1 MLVSHFFDLIPIWV
15 LLVGTIL
22 IMIVFIEFGF
32 RLGQKAQAKSKK
44 AQTSQVRAIMG
55 AGLGLLAFMLA
66 FTFSTAQ
73 SHFEMRVQGLAEEA
87 RIARNAFMQADLLA
101 EPARTQAKQL
111 LKQYIEV
118 RLGMRAIRE
127 LETEAGPAEGL
138 AEALRMSEQIQHD
151 LWQLVTES
159 HGQLPANPGEV
170 DSNDQLMA
178 SVIALTDIHYTR
190 VHSAIMNRIPLTIW
204 MTLYLMAVL
213 SMIIMGYQAG
223 LTDRRSPVATVTL
236 AVAFSAVII
245 LITDLDRPV
254 MSFFEINNQLLVDLN
269 EYMEAELRLE
279 YYPGDRGG

>member
-1 MLVSHFFDLIPIWV
+1 MLVSHFFDLVPIWM
-15 LLVGTIL
+15 LLIGTIL
-22 IMIVFIEFGF
+22 VMTLFIEFGF
-32 RLGQKAQAKSKK
+32 RLGQNAQAHAKK

-73 SHFEMRVQGLAEEA
+73 SHFEARVQGLAEEA
-87 RIARNAFMQADLLA
+87 RIARNAFMQADLLT

-111 LKQYIEV
+111 LRDYVQLRSTIGKLPEGDV
-118 RLGMRAIRE
+118 S
-127 LETEAGPAEGL
+127 ETL
-138 AEALRMSEQIQHD
+138 AETLRVSEQIQHD
-151 LWQLVTES
+151 LWLLTTENS
-159 HGQLPANPGEV
+159 NQFSV
-170 DSNDQLMA
+170 DTVDKDHNEPLIA

-190 VHSAIMNRIPLTIW
+190 LHSAVMNRIPLTIW

-254 MSFFEINNQLLVDLN
+254 MSFFHINSQLHVNL
-269 EYMEAELRLE
+269 LE
-279 YYPGDRGG
+279 YSGI